1 MLVYKTVI
9 QLLLLYKASLTK
21 VRFYGFGFYFYSTLL
36 EGRYRMFL
44 QDYFKSF
51 YEETHPK
58 GNKKKCLKTFL

>member
-36 EGRYRMFL
+36 EGRYTVGC
-44 QDYFKSF
+44 F
-51 YEETHPK
+51 YK
-58 GNKKKCLKTFL
+58 IILKVSMKKPIRKVIKRSV